1 VAESPLANTVPIGW
15 LLFATFVFVLLN
27 GFFVAAEFALVK
39 VRSGRIESLAAGG
52 NLRAKVVSRMLLHLD
67 LYLSACQLGIT
78 LASLI
83 LGWLAEPAVASL
95 LIKAAAAVGW
105 DVATNA
111 WVHPVAL
118 ILALAVITLLHMT
131 VGEQAPK
138 MWAIH
143 RAEGTALNVAYPLKV
158 FAAVLKPLIWV
169 INVISN
175 WLARIAGLSTEDSHQ
190 NAYDIQELRSILME
204 SARSGSI
211 SSRQRQFS
219 ENILSLTNLEVRH
232 IMVPRTEVAY
242 LSADHT
248 TEQNLRIIR
257 ESGHS
262 RFPLGAP
269 DLDHIGGLVLA
280 RDLLSQL
287 LDNEQPDLN
296 KLARD
301 LPSVPDTQPLSR
313 LILEMARIQT
323 HCAIVVDEHGT
334 AVGMTFLEDAIEE
347 IVGPIYDEFDE
358 KHERVEKTSST
369 TVTMAGNVPLPEAA
383 SILGVDFEEEADTIG
398 GWLIATLGRFPK
410 EGDSVEIEAYRATVE
425 LLEGHRI
432 GLVRFEENPEE
443 QPEPSAENGKQQ
455 PEPSAENGKQQP

>member
-1 VAESPLANTVPIGW
+1 MAELPLSQGVPIGW
-15 LLFATFVFVLLN
+15 LLVATVFFVLLN
-27 GFFVAAEFALVK
+27 GFFVPAEFALVK
-39 VRSGRIESLAAGG
+39 VRSGRIEALAAKG
-52 NLRAKVVSRMLLHLD
+52 NLRAKTVGIMLGHLD

-95 LIKAAAAVGW
+95 LVKAASAVGL
-105 DVATNA
+105 DVANSG

-118 ILALAVITLLHMT
+118 VLALAVITLLHMT

-143 RAEGTALNVAYPLKV
+143 RAEGTALNTAYPLKV
-158 FAAVLKPLIWV
+158 FAAVFKPLIWA

-175 WLARIAGLSTEDSHQ
+175 GLAKLAGLSTNGSHQ

-204 SARSGSI
+204 SAMSGSI

-219 ENILSLTNLEVRH
+219 ENILSLANLEVRH
-232 IMVPRTEVAY
+232 IMVPRTDVAY
-242 LSADHT
+242 LSSEHSDQ
-248 TEQNLRIIR
+248 ENLSIIR

-269 DLDHIGGLVLA
+269 DLDHVEGVILA
-280 RDLLSQL
+280 RDLLGQF
-287 LDNEQPDLN
+287 LDDKQPDL
-296 KLARD
+296 KGLARK

-313 LILEMARIQT
+313 LILDLAHKQT

-347 IVGPIYDEFDE
+347 IVGPIHDEFDVKE
-358 KHERVEKTSST
+358 ERIKEESPDSLIL
-369 TVTMAGNVPLPEAA
+369 AGSIPLPEAA
-383 SILGVDFEEEADTIG
+383 NVLGIDFDEEADTLG
-398 GWLIATLGRFPK
+398 GWLVATLGRFPQ
-410 EGDSVEIEAYRATVE
+410 EGDSVEIGHYRATLVV
-425 LLEGHRI
+425 LKGNRV
-432 GLVRFEENPEE
+432 GSVRFEETSSQRED
-443 QPEPSAENGKQQ
+443 PSEG
-455 PEPSAENGKQQP
+455 

>member
-1 VAESPLANTVPIGW
+1 MAESPLAHSAPIGW
-15 LLFATFVFVLLN
+15 LLLATIVFVLLN

-39 VRSGRIESLAAGG
+39 VRTGRIESLASGG
-52 NLRAKVVSRMLLHLD
+52 NLRAKAVSAMLRHLD

-95 LIKAAAAVGW
+95 LIKVAAAAGF
-105 DVATNA
+105 DVATSA

-118 ILALAVITLLHMT
+118 ILALAVITMLHMT

-143 RAEGTALNVAYPLKV
+143 KAEGTALNIAYPLMLFATV
-158 FAAVLKPLIWV
+158 FKPLIWA

-175 WLARIAGLSTEDSHQ
+175 GMAQLAGLSTDGSHQ
-190 NAYDIQELRSILME
+190 NAYDIHELRLILME

-219 ENILSLTNLEVRH
+219 ENILSLANLEVRH

-242 LSADHT
+242 LSADHSN
-248 TEQNLRIIR
+248 EQNLRIIR
-257 ESGHS
+257 DSGHS

-269 DLDHIGGLVLA
+269 DLDHVAGLVLA
-280 RDLLSQL
+280 RDLLGQL
-287 LDNEQPDLN
+287 LDNNQPDL
-296 KLARD
+296 KQLTRE

-313 LILEMARIQT
+313 LILDLAQKQT

-358 KHERVEKTSST
+358 KQDRIEKTSST

-383 SILGVDFEEEADTIG
+383 AVLGVDFEEEADTVG
-398 GWLIATLGRFPK
+398 GWLIAALGRFPR
-410 EGDSVEIEAYRATVE
+410 EGDFVEIGDYRATVVAQ
-425 LLEGHRI
+425 EGLRI
-432 GLVRFEENPEE
+432 GSVQFEEKSDEE
-443 QPEPSAENGKQQ
+443 DDSPDEEKGATTVG
-455 PEPSAENGKQQP
+455 

>member
-1 VAESPLANTVPIGW
+1 VTELPFVHTIPIGW
-15 LLFATFVFVLLN
+15 LLLATAVFVLLN

-39 VRSGRIESLAAGG
+39 VRPGRIESLASEGH
-52 NLRAKVVSRMLLHLD
+52 LRARVVSTMLGQLD

-95 LIKAAAAVGW
+95 LIKAAGGIGW
-105 DVATNA
+105 DVAESS
-111 WVHPVAL
+111 WIHPVAL
-118 ILALAVITLLHMT
+118 VLALAVITLLHMT

-143 RAEGTALNVAYPLKV
+143 RAEGTALNTAYPLRL
-158 FAAVLKPLIWV
+158 FAIGLKPLIWV

-175 WLARIAGLSTEDSHQ
+175 GLARLAGLSADSSHQ
-190 NAYDIQELRSILME
+190 DAYDIQELRSILAQ

-211 SSRQRQFS
+211 SSRQMQFS
-219 ENILSLTNLEVRH
+219 ENILGLANLEVRH
-232 IMVPRTEVAY
+232 IMVPRTDVAF
-242 LSADHT
+242 LSTDHS
-248 TEQNLRIIR
+248 TEENLRIIR

-287 LDNEQPDLN
+287 LDREQPDFN
-296 KLARD
+296 KLVRE

-313 LILEMARIQT
+313 LILDMARVQI
-323 HCAIVVDEHGT
+323 HCAVVEDEHGT

-358 KHERVEKTSST
+358 RQQRVEEISST
-369 TVTMAGNVPLPEAA
+369 TVTMAGTVPLPEAA
-383 SILGVDFEEEADTIG
+383 NVLEVDFEEEADTVG
-398 GWLIATLGRFPK
+398 GWFTATLGRFPRK
-410 EGDSVEIEAYRATVE
+410 GDSVEIGEYRATAVS
-425 LLEGHRI
+425 LEGHRV
-432 GLVRFEENPEE
+432 GSVKFEKDPEGE
-443 QPEPSAENGKQQ
+443 GKTDEGIAPSIR
-455 PEPSAENGKQQP
+455 

>member
-1 VAESPLANTVPIGW
+1 LALITTLQEENVAESPLTNTVPIGW
-15 LLFATFVFVLLN
+15 LLFATFAFVLTN

-39 VRSGRIESLAAGG
+39 VRTGRIESMASGG
-52 NLRAKVVSRMLLHLD
+52 NLRAKTVSAMLQRLD

-95 LIKAAAAVGW
+95 LIKAAAAAGW
-105 DVATNA
+105 DVATSV

-143 RAEGTALNVAYPLKV
+143 RAEGTALNIAYPLKV
-158 FAAVLKPLIWV
+158 FAAVFKPLIWV
-169 INVISN
+169 INVVSN
-175 WLARIAGLSTEDSHQ
+175 GLARMAGLTSDGSHQ
-190 NAYDIQELRSILME
+190 NAYDIQELRSILID

-242 LSADHT
+242 VSADHSN
-248 TEQNLRIIR
+248 EQNLRIIR

-269 DLDHIGGLVLA
+269 DLDHVVGLILA

-287 LDNEQPDLN
+287 LDNQKPDLQ
-296 KLARD
+296 KLARE

-313 LILEMARIQT
+313 LILDMARIQT

-358 KHERVEKTSST
+358 KQERVEKTSST
-369 TVTMAGNVPLPEAA
+369 SVTMAGKVPLPEAA
-383 SILGVDFEEEADTIG
+383 SVLGVDFEEEADTIG
-398 GWLIATLGRFPK
+398 GWLIATLGRFPRK
-410 EGDSVEIEAYRATVE
+410 GDFVDIADYRATVE
-425 LLEGHRI
+425 VLEGHRI
-432 GLVRFEENPEE
+432 GLVRFEENPG
-443 QPEPSAENGKQQ
+443 EPDDSPDPKQV
-455 PEPSAENGKQQP
+455 

>member
-1 VAESPLANTVPIGW
+1 MAELPLAHTIPSGW
-15 LLFATFVFVLLN
+15 LLLATAVFVLLN

-39 VRSGRIESLAAGG
+39 VRPGRIESMASEG
-52 NLRAKVVSRMLLHLD
+52 NLRAKVVSTMLRHLD

-95 LIKAAAAVGW
+95 LIKAATAVGW
-105 DVATNA
+105 DVAA
-111 WVHPVAL
+111 SPWIHPVAL
-118 ILALAVITLLHMT
+118 VLALAVITLLHMT

-143 RAEGTALNVAYPLKV
+143 RSEGTALNTAYPLRV
-158 FAAVLKPLIWV
+158 FTAVFKPLIWV

-175 WLARIAGLSTEDSHQ
+175 GLARLGGLSTDDSHQ

-211 SSRQRQFS
+211 SSRQRQFG

-242 LSADHT
+242 LSADDS
-248 TEQNLRIIR
+248 TEQNLLVIR
-257 ESGHS
+257 DSGHS
-262 RFPLGAP
+262 RYPLGAP
-269 DLDHIGGLVLA
+269 DLDHTVGLILA
-280 RDLLSQL
+280 RDLLTQL
-287 LDNEQPDLN
+287 LDNQQPDLQE
-296 KLARD
+296 LARD
-301 LPSVPDTQPLSR
+301 LPTVPDTQPLSR
-313 LILEMARIQT
+313 LILDMARLQT

-347 IVGPIYDEFDE
+347 IVGPLYDELDE
-358 KHERVEKTSST
+358 KQKRIEKIPPA
-369 TVTMAGNVPLPEAA
+369 TVNMAGSVPLPEAA
-383 SILGVDFEEEADTIG
+383 NVLGIDFDEETDTVG

-410 EGDSVEIEAYRATVE
+410 EGDSVDIDDYRATVE
-425 LLEGHRI
+425 VLKGHRI
-432 GLVRFEENPEE
+432 ELVRFEEITDIQGESSGE
-443 QPEPSAENGKQQ
+443 RVDRQP
-455 PEPSAENGKQQP
+455 